1 MYHFLRVIFL
11 LIIIIIIIIIII
23 VIIIII
29 IIINIIITVLS
40 FEVFLFVYGRYKGVL
55 AFRKPLAPNYHPEYY

>member
-11 LIIIIIIIIIII
+11 LIIIIIIIITIFF
-23 VIIIII
+23 II

-40 FEVFLFVYGRYKGVL
+40 FEVFLFAYGGYKGAL
-55 AFRKPLAPNYHPEYY
+55 AFLKPLAPN

>member
-1 MYHFLRVIFL
+1 M

-29 IIINIIITVLS
+29 IIIIIINIKKRWAGRVTSVCAIVIGKPGGKNH
-40 FEVFLFVYGRYKGVL
+40 FEDLRLHLG
-55 AFRKPLAPNYHPEYY
+55 

>member
-11 LIIIIIIIIIII
+11 LIIIIII
-23 VIIIII
+23 VIIII

>member
-1 MYHFLRVIFL
+1 M
-11 LIIIIIIIIIII
+11 LIIIIII
-23 VIIIII
+23 VIIII